1 MSGKV
6 LMTAGAVLRG
16 DDAVGPYLAR
26 LLMEEPVEGWEVI
39 DGQQTPEDD
48 IPVVRDLAPDF
59 LLLVDA
65 AAMDAEPGTIRVLEK
80 KDVVSDY
87 LMTTHTLPMTYLLDQ
102 LSDYCGSVLFL
113 GIQAGH
119 TDLVAP
125 LTNEVRE
132 AAEKIYGWIKDG
144 EDIPELLSK
153 SGNEI
158 APATA

>member
-1 MSGKV
+1 MSGNV

-26 LLMEEPVEGWEVI
+26 LLMEDPVEGWEVI

-48 IPVVRDLAPDF
+48 IPVVRDMAPDF

-65 AAMDAEPGTIRVLEK
+65 AAMDAAPGTIRVLEK

-102 LSDYCGSVLFL
+102 LDDYCGSVLFL

-125 LTNEVRE
+125 LTNEVRL
-132 AAEKIYGWIKDG
+132 AAEKIHGWIKDG
-144 EDIPELLSK
+144 EDIPSLLSK
-153 SGNEI
+153 NGNEI